1 MEKVINLEI
10 PHVGEHILGSID
22 TPGLFKYLE
31 VSETWKVLATN
42 VLLKRW
48 KGKMFEACKS
58 GETKVVRLLLERFN
72 CEENGLNIKNKRGF
86 TAFMMA
92 CLHGH
97 KEVVQML
104 LDCSETNLNARSN
117 AGYTPFILACLGGCE
132 EVVKLLLYHSDS
144 NIGNIQ
150 L

>member
-1 MEKVINLEI
+1 MK
-10 PHVGEHILGSID
+10 
-22 TPGLFKYLE
+22 
-31 VSETWKVLATN
+31 
-42 VLLKRW
+42 LKLI
-48 KGKMFEACKS
+48 FPYS
-58 GETKVVRLLLERFN
+58 
-72 CEENGLNIKNKRGF
+72 EENGLNIKNKRGF

-104 LDCSETNLNARSN
+104 LDCSDTNLNARSN

-150 L
+150 LWFTSWQFCPLDGVLIITSKKANFT